1 MNLHTKPED
10 FHALIQ
16 LSANY
21 KNIPESAV
29 ERDYYIVMALQRLTE
44 SELGDACVFKG
55 GTSLSKCYPNSIE
68 RFSEDIDLTF
78 YQTEGLSD
86 KQIERKLKAVEKIMT
101 EGFQTEPI
109 LTERN
114 KRNKS
119 AYFWYDDKSN
129 RVKLEIGSSVR
140 PEPFSKKSLK
150 TYIQEYLESQQLFNE
165 ISNFELVSVEINT
178 LNIERTF
185 IDKVMS
191 VKRHAICGT
200 LDKKVRHIYDVT
212 RLFELDEIKR
222 FFDNGDEVKRLL
234 QLTKNTDSAYLEK
247 RNIPKEYNPL
257 GAYNFEAWR
266 DRFDTRIKD
275 IYEQLHKN
283 LLYTNEKQDFS
294 KAVSTFDKINQKFIE
309 LRE

>member
-16 LSANY
+16 LSARY

-29 ERDYYIVMALQRLTE
+29 ERDYFIVMALQRLAE

-86 KQIERKLKAVEKIMT
+86 KQIERKLKAVEKTMT

-109 LTERN
+109 LVERN

-119 AYFWYDDKSN
+119 TYFWYDDENN

-150 TYIQEYLESQQLFNE
+150 IYIQEYLESQQLFDE
-165 ISNFELVSVEINT
+165 ISNFELVPVEINT

-222 FFDNGDEVKRLL
+222 FLDNGDEVKRLL

-257 GAYNFEAWR
+257 GAYNFDAWR

-275 IYEQLHKN
+275 IYEQLHKS
-283 LLYTNEKQDFS
+283 LLYTNEKQDFN
-294 KAVSTFDKINQKFIE
+294 KAVSAFEKINQKFIE
-309 LRE
+309 SGE

>member
-1 MNLHTKPED
+1 MKLHTKPED

-16 LSANY
+16 LSAKY
-21 KNIPESAV
+21 KSIPESAI
-29 ERDYYIVMALQRLTE
+29 ERDYFIVMALQHLAE

-86 KQIERKLKAVEKIMT
+86 KQIERKLKAVEKAVT

-109 LTERN
+109 VAERSN
-114 KRNKS
+114 RNKS
-119 AYFWYDDKSN
+119 TYFWYDDKSN

-140 PEPFSKKSLK
+140 PEPFSKKSMK
-150 TYIQEYLESQQLFNE
+150 TYIQEYLESQQLFDE
-165 ISNFELVSVEINT
+165 INDFELVSVEINT

-200 LDKKVRHIYDVT
+200 LDNKVRHIYDVT
-212 RLFELDEIKR
+212 RLFELDEIKV
-222 FFDNGDEVKRLL
+222 FLDNGEEVKRLL

-275 IYEQLHKN
+275 IYEQLHKS
-283 LLYTNEKQDFS
+283 LLYTNEKQDFN
-294 KAVSTFDKINQKFIE
+294 KAVSAFEKINQKFIE

>member
-1 MNLHTKPED
+1 
-10 FHALIQ
+10 
-16 LSANY
+16 
-21 KNIPESAV
+21 
-29 ERDYYIVMALQRLTE
+29 MALQRLAE

-86 KQIERKLKAVEKIMT
+86 KQIERKLKAVEKTMT

-109 LTERN
+109 LVERN

-119 AYFWYDDKSN
+119 TYFWYDDENN

-150 TYIQEYLESQQLFNE
+150 IYIQEYLESQQLFDE
-165 ISNFELVSVEINT
+165 ISNFELVPVEINT

-222 FFDNGDEVKRLL
+222 FLDNGDEVKRLL

-257 GAYNFEAWR
+257 GAYNFDAWR

-275 IYEQLHKN
+275 IYEQLHKS
-283 LLYTNEKQDFS
+283 LLYTNEKQDFN
-294 KAVSTFDKINQKFIE
+294 KAVSAFEKINQKFIE
-309 LRE
+309 SGE